1 MQSPDPAAVLAE
13 INRAWQNAAPDDVV
27 ALIAAHFTHDAI
39 VTAPS
44 LARVARGR
52 EQVAESYADFART
65 AKIIEIRID
74 EPEVDLFDGLAV
86 ATMAW
91 RIRYEFGGKQGAER
105 GHDTYVFRFDDG
117 AWRIC
122 WRSMLSAEDTEAS

>member
-1 MQSPDPAAVLAE
+1 MPSPDPAAVLAE
-13 INRAWQNAAPDDVV
+13 INRAWQSAAPDE
-27 ALIAAHFTHDAI
+27 IAVLVRSHFTHDAV

-52 EQVAESYADFART
+52 EQVAESYADFARN
-65 AKIIEIRID
+65 AKIVDLTID
-74 EPEVDLFDGLAV
+74 DPQVDLFNGIAV

-105 GHDTYVFRFDDG
+105 GHDTYVFRLEDG
-117 AWRIC
+117 NWRIC
-122 WRSMLSAEDTEAS
+122 WRSMLSCEDSEEI